1 MASDSGNCGRIVRAN
16 QWMCCDAGSHSFYY
30 SCIDDPS
37 RPGDSGGP
45 VYFPVNPGRAIAAGT
60 VSSTVTVNGLTMT
73 CFSTVESIEYILGS
87 TLVTW

>member
-16 QWMCCDAGSHSFYY
+16 QWMCCDAGGHSFYY
-30 SCIDDPS
+30 SCIDYPS

-73 CFSTVESIEYILGS
+73 CFSTMESIEYILGS